1 MKNSAQPG
9 ERYRF
14 ADFEVDLR
22 TGDLRK
28 QGHRIRLQEK
38 PYQILSLLL
47 ERAGEV
53 VTREELR
60 ERLWPADTF
69 VDFDA
74 NLNTSLNRLRQALGD
89 TGNEQIFI
97 RTIPRQGYRFIAAVN
112 KIEEDEK
119 LIEPPTVRT
128 STVAP
133 PIADQPAS
141 KSRAWHPAFPLPG
154 PRFMV
159 AAACLLAMTVGGLVY
174 FRWPGRLAE
183 AGRNPHRGTILVMPF
198 EDLSG
203 DPSQD
208 YLSDGLTDE
217 MITRLGEISPQHLN
231 VIARSTAMQYKGSRK
246 PVEEVAR
253 EQHVDYI
260 LEGSLRRQGDRVRIT
275 AQLFNAR
282 DHGSLWTEA
291 YERNASD
298 LFAIQREVADRIA
311 QSLSLELLT
320 PVAHSSAASKPVDP
334 EAYDAYLKG
343 LFELNKRTPADL
355 QKSIM
360 YFEMATQKDAQF
372 APAYAAMAYSYNVA
386 AGWTY
391 MSPTEAY
398 PKAKAAAQKAL
409 ALEDSL
415 ADSHLANA
423 EVLHDYDWDW
433 SGAEKEYLRG
443 LELNPSSAVGHK
455 LYAEYLTH
463 AGRHQEALAE
473 IRKAQQLDPESL
485 VINGFVCFVYMH
497 ARQYDKAIKEC
508 RKDLDLDPRFMP
520 AHDWLGETYLF
531 TGRYE
536 AAAAEFKKALELSGN
551 ANYFLTGLATAYGM
565 AGKKDEAKKIL
576 GELKLRATQMYVSS
590 YGLAD
595 VYIGLGD
602 KDQALEMLEQ
612 AVRERSA
619 DLMFLAGAPEFD
631 SLRDEPRFKTIL
643 ARIGFPESAATLQ
656 QASTPAS
663 PR

>member
-1 MKNSAQPG
+1 MKNSAQPA
-9 ERYRF
+9 ERFRF
-14 ADFEVDLR
+14 GDFEVDLH

-28 QGHRIRLQEK
+28 HGHRIRLQEK
-38 PYQILSLLL
+38 PFQILSLLL

-53 VTREELR
+53 VTRDELR
-60 ERLWPADTF
+60 QRLWPADTF

-89 TGNEQIFI
+89 TANEQIFI
-97 RTIPRQGYRFIAAVN
+97 RTIPRQGYRFIATITKV
-112 KIEEDEK
+112 EESMDT
-119 LIEPPTVRT
+119 P
-128 STVAP
+128 AP
-133 PIADQPAS
+133 PPDPVEAPLARG
-141 KSRAWHPAFPLPG
+141 RATKLRTWLRSFSPPG
-154 PRFMV
+154 LRFFLAAAVLV
-159 AAACLLAMTVGGLVY
+159 AATAGGIAY
-174 FRWPGRLAE
+174 FRWPGRSAE

-217 MITRLGEISPQHLN
+217 MITRLGEISPRHLN
-231 VIARSTAMQYKGSRK
+231 VIARSTAMQYKGTRK
-246 PVEEVAR
+246 TIEQVAD

-260 LEGSLRRQGDRVRIT
+260 LEGSFRRQGDRVRIT

-282 DHGSLWTEA
+282 DRGSLWTEA

-298 LFAIQREVADRIA
+298 LFSIQREVADRIA
-311 QSLSLELLT
+311 QSLSLELLA
-320 PVAHSSAASKPVDP
+320 PAVHSAAAARPVDS

-355 QKSIM
+355 QKSIA
-360 YFEMATQKDAQF
+360 YFGLASQKDPQF

-391 MSPTEAY
+391 LSPTEAY

-409 ALEDSL
+409 AIDDTL

-433 SGAEKEYLRG
+433 SGAEQEYLRA

-463 AGRHQEALAE
+463 AGRYQEALAQ
-473 IRKAQQLDPESL
+473 IRKAQQLDPASL
-485 VINGFVCFVYMH
+485 ITNAFVCFVYMH
-497 ARQYDKAIKEC
+497 AREYDNAIKEC
-508 RKDLDLDPRFMP
+508 KKDIELDPRFMP
-520 AHDWLGETYLF
+520 AHDWLGFSYLF
-531 TGRYE
+531 KGRYE
-536 AAAAEFKKALELSGN
+536 EAAAEFRKALDLSGN
-551 ANYFLTGLATAYGM
+551 ANYFLTALAMTDGLE
-565 AGKKDEAKKIL
+565 GKKEEAKKIL
-576 GELKLRATQMYVSS
+576 GELKLRATQTYVSP

-602 KDQALEMLEQ
+602 KEQALAMLER
-612 AVRERSA
+612 AARERSA

-631 SLRDEPRFKTIL
+631 ALHDEPGFKAIV
-643 ARIGFPESAATLQ
+643 ARIGFPESAMAVPPP
-656 QASTPAS
+656 SNPAS
-663 PR
+663 SR

>member
-1 MKNSAQPG
+1 MKNSAQSG
-9 ERYRF
+9 ERYCF
-14 ADFEVDLR
+14 GDFEVDLH

-28 QGHRIRLQEK
+28 HGHRIRLQEK
-38 PYQILSLLL
+38 PFQILSLLL

-53 VTREELR
+53 VTRDELR
-60 ERLWPADTF
+60 QRLWPADTF

-89 TGNEQIFI
+89 TATEQTFI
-97 RTIPRQGYRFIAAVN
+97 RTIPRQGYRFIAAVT
-112 KIEEDEK
+112 KVEESVE
-119 LIEPPTVRT
+119 
-128 STVAP
+128 AP
-133 PIADQPAS
+133 AP
-141 KSRAWHPAFPLPG
+141 HPDP
-154 PRFMV
+154 
-159 AAACLLAMTVGGLVY
+159 AAAAIAHQPDRKLSAWLGSFSPPKLRFILAAAILVAIALGGLAY
-174 FRWPGRLAE
+174 FRWLGRSAE
-183 AGRNPHRGTILVMPF
+183 AGRKPQRGTILVMPF

-246 PVEEVAR
+246 TVEEIAG

-260 LEGSLRRQGDRVRIT
+260 LEGSFRRQGDRVRIT

-298 LFAIQREVADRIA
+298 LFVIQREVSDRIA
-311 QSLSLELLT
+311 QSLSLELLSP
-320 PVAHSSAASKPVDP
+320 PVRPGIATKPVDP

-343 LFELNKRTPADL
+343 LFELNKRTPTDL
-355 QKSIM
+355 QKSIA
-360 YFEMATQKDAQF
+360 YFGLASQKDPQF
-372 APAYAAMAYSYNVA
+372 APAYAAMAYSYNVG

-391 MSPTEAY
+391 LSPTDAY

-409 ALEDSL
+409 ALDDSL

-433 SGAEKEYLRG
+433 SGAEKEYLRA

-463 AGRHQEALAE
+463 AGKYQEALAE
-473 IRKAQQLDPESL
+473 IRKAQQLDPASL
-485 VINGFVCFVYMH
+485 ITNSFVCFVYMH
-497 ARQYDKAIKEC
+497 AREYDKAIKEC
-508 RKDLDLDPRFMP
+508 KKDIELDTRFMP
-520 AHDWLGETYLF
+520 VHDWLGYSYLF

-536 AAAAEFKKALELSGN
+536 EAATEFKKAMDLAGN
-551 ANYFLTGLATAYGM
+551 ANYFLTALAMTYGLE
-565 AGKKDEAKKIL
+565 GKKEEARKIL
-576 GELKLRATQMYVSS
+576 AELKLRAGHTYVSP

-602 KDQALEMLEQ
+602 KERALSMLEQ

-619 DLMFLAGAPEFD
+619 DLMFLADAPEFD
-631 SLRDEPRFKTIL
+631 ELHDLPRFKAVV
-643 ARIGFPESAATLQ
+643 ARIGFPDSALTSA
-656 QASTPAS
+656 PAPKPVS
-663 PR
+663 SR